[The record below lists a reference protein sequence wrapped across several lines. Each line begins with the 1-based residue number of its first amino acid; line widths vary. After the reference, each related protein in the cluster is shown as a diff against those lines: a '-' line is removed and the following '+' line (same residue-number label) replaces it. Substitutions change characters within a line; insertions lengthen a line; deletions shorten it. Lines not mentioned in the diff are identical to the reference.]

1 LFNDKVSVTSDGGI
15 REIMGQ
21 YFPESDQYPLEEQVK
36 TLADDE
42 LLDFWEEAQLLDR
55 PFSEENT
62 PAPTTPLE
70 YERIILQ
77 ELMLRSCMRGAGT
90 DGLR

>member
-1 LFNDKVSVTSDGGI
+1 
-15 REIMGQ
+15 MGQ
-21 YFPESDQYPLEEQVK
+21 YFPENDQYPLEDQVK

-42 LLDFWEEAQLLDR
+42 LLDFWEEAQFLDR
-55 PFSEENT
+55 PFTEEAT
-62 PAPTTPLE
+62 PAPMNQFE

-90 DGLR
+90 AGVR

>member
-1 LFNDKVSVTSDGGI
+1 MSVTSDGGI
-15 REIMGQ
+15 RDTMGQ

-55 PFSEENT
+55 PFSEDHIPVPVT
-62 PAPTTPLE
+62 QLE

-90 DGLR
+90 EDLR

>member
-1 LFNDKVSVTSDGGI
+1 
-15 REIMGQ
+15 MGQ
-21 YFPESDQYPLEEQVK
+21 YIPENDQYPLEEQVK

-42 LLDFWEEAQLLDR
+42 LLDFWEEAQMLDR
-55 PFSEENT
+55 PFSENAE
-62 PAPTTPLE
+62 PVVATPLE

-90 DGLR
+90 R

>member
-1 LFNDKVSVTSDGGI
+1 
-15 REIMGQ
+15 MGQ
-21 YFPESDQYPLEEQVK
+21 YFPEMDQYPLEDQVK

-55 PFSEENT
+55 PMIEQAMSFPVSSM
-62 PAPTTPLE
+62 E

-77 ELMLRSCMRGAGT
+77 ELMLRSCMRGAGP
-90 DGLR
+90 R